1 MQDGLKYVDKC
12 RKRVIEIN
20 IVKAN
25 KKQKI
30 VIYKMSLELINSN
43 LINE

>member
-1 MQDGLKYVDKC
+1 MQDEIKYVDRC
-12 RKRVIEIN
+12 RKRVIEIK
-20 IVKAN
+20 IAKTN